1 MSKEHAKIAKLI
13 PGSVIRCGPRRMLQY
28 ICEKCGSGEAFKA
41 KNGKTLRVPEGKFQC
56 TDKEMMKVLGIESRR
71 VTMRENRLVIKKKLR
86 GAVTIKHEF
95 KQGCRYPVIVYYVDL
110 EKLKELVPKERTET
124 VHHNQTESI
133 QDNHTETVRGRT
145 ETDTHTG
152 FPSETGVSSVAGKA
166 SASEAGD
173 SQEGSKALPEPT
185 QRSAVRRSVSADS
198 TYPEISKAL
207 DTLSGLEIGYE
218 PGYRKETLVRIHG
231 WLQAE
236 NVSCSQLFEYLS
248 KAKWIPG
255 KVKGRLDW
263 IPDRLESDDPRSAG
277 NQFLAWLESKSRP
290 KEGLIGYEKTGGNPF
305 HMEIEYIQGELDESL
320 EGNLRAFDI
329 LEDES
334 PAKKHLPDCK
344 LPADHIGKCYHFEPK
359 EV

>member
-1 MSKEHAKIAKLI
+1 MSKEHAKIAKQI

-41 KNGKTLRVPEGKFQC
+41 KNGKRVTIPAGKFQC

-71 VTMRENRLVIKKKLR
+71 VTMREYRLVIKKKLR

-124 VHHNQTESI
+124 VHQNQTEGV
-133 QDNHTETVRGRT
+133 QDNHTETVWGRT

-166 SASEAGD
+166 SASKAGD
-173 SQEGSKALPEPT
+173 SPEGDEVPPAT
-185 QRSAVRRSVSADS
+185 QRSAARRSASADS

-207 DTLSGLEIGYE
+207 DTLSGMEIGYE
-218 PGYRKETLVRIHG
+218 PGYKKETLVRIHD

-248 KAKWIPG
+248 RNKWLPAR
-255 KVKGRLDW
+255 VKGRLDW
-263 IPDRLESDDPRSAG
+263 IPDRLESSDPRSAG

-290 KEGLIGYEKTGGNPF
+290 KEGLIGYERTEAGNQF
-305 HMEIEYIQGELDESL
+305 TMEAEYIEGELDE
-320 EGNLRAFDI
+320 
-329 LEDES
+329 EDSVTGTRTFEMNTCE
-334 PAKKHLPDCK
+334 PGCK
-344 LPADHIGKCYHFEPK
+344 LGLNHPGACYHFEPE